1 MCCGSLKRARVI
13 LDRGDLKEPGLEVD
27 ILHCVPMKCIFVLVA
42 RAIAV
47 SACCH
52 LKCGFLN
59 LGLTLKLYSKYH
71 GSIFKDC
78 ITEYF
83 LVVLLFRGIAAGFSP
98 AS

>member
-1 MCCGSLKRARVI
+1 MLWDSEESKSHFGESQS
-13 LDRGDLKEPGLEVD
+13 GDLKEPGSEVD

-47 SACCH
+47 SVCCH

-71 GSIFKDC
+71 GSIF
-78 ITEYF
+78 
-83 LVVLLFRGIAAGFSP
+83 LRVA
-98 AS
+98 